1 MGLPSVQ
8 PMPTP
13 QSPFVFI
20 HIEKTGGTTLREFI
34 SEAADRHGL
43 QYVIPCHGGLHC
55 VTLSLRDEFGP
66 SAESESSS
74 AAAAAK
80 ATHTLSTTNKTLITI
95 PPWISRNLSNV
106 SVVAGHFF
114 WDVWD
119 DLPTARTERVQDNDY
134 DNGNGNSTMNDKKI
148 NFSEGKGNVM
158 KKRVPPCFIMGR
170 HPVERAISYYY
181 QRCFESTACVGY
193 RRRINE
199 LSVGMMH
206 RTTNISLSLNLIH
219 DY

>member
-1 MGLPSVQ
+1 M
-8 PMPTP
+8 
-13 QSPFVFI
+13 
-20 HIEKTGGTTLREFI
+20 
-34 SEAADRHGL
+34 
-43 QYVIPCHGGLHC
+43 
-55 VTLSLRDEFGP
+55 TLSLRDEFGP

-206 RTTNISLSLNLIH
+206 RTTHISLSLNLIH